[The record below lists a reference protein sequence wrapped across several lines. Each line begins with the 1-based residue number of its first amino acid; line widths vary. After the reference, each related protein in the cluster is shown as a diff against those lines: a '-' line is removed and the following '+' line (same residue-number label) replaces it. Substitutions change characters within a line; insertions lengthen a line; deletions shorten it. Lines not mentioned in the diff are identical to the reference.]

1 MPFWTYATTLPGL
14 HLSVQKEMHL
24 LKFSGD
30 LTGLQ
35 KCFGYL
41 KTQMSTAREPRLSFL
56 DTLLPCQTH
65 STFSDNIG
73 LSCLHLVP
81 KHYGTLSYNTTLPAE
96 RVEDIL
102 TSQVHHCITLGQSK
116 AGQLFLGRGNRDI
129 THPAFPLLKPSQQ
142 PSSQDIQPVTS

>member
-1 MPFWTYATTLPGL
+1 MYATTLPGL
-14 HLSVQKEMHL
+14 PLSVQKEICL
-24 LKFSGD
+24 SKFSGD

-35 KCFGYL
+35 KCSGYL
-41 KTQMSTAREPRLSFL
+41 KTQKSTAREPRLSFL

-81 KHYGTLSYNTTLPAE
+81 TTLWEIKLPAE

-102 TSQVHHCITLGQSK
+102 TSQVHHCIALGQSK
-116 AGQLFLGRGNRDI
+116 AG
-129 THPAFPLLKPSQQ
+129 
-142 PSSQDIQPVTS
+142 